1 VNIHQKPIKAAT
13 AVLPASRKKRIESQ
27 YTEEARR
34 ASSLFPPGELVPQE
48 RPDFLLHADGRI
60 VGIEVTELCLEQQRA
75 ECGKLSKVA
84 DKARDLYSR
93 LADSGPID
101 VSAAFAPGTE
111 SVGFHQL
118 TKGLANFVHA
128 KRWSHGS
135 SFHWNDCELPEGYCY
150 IAIHPARQPIGHWC
164 TFKCF
169 NSTLAPKE
177 LLESCIAEK
186 SLRLPDYRRKAGEM
200 WLLIINDQF
209 LGAGEVYARP
219 DHLAQWK
226 FAFDFE
232 KVLLFSRKLGGGGEV
247 IELQRA

>member
-1 VNIHQKPIKAAT
+1 MSIHQKPIKAAT

-60 VGIEVTELCLEQQRA
+60 VGIEVTELCREQQRA
-75 ECGKLSKVA
+75 EGGKLSKVA

-101 VSAAFAPGTE
+101 VSAAFAPDTE
-111 SVGFHQL
+111 SVGLHQL
-118 TKGLANFVHA
+118 TKGLANFAHA
-128 KRWSHGS
+128 KRRSHGS
-135 SFHWNDCELPEGYCY
+135 SFDWNDCELPEGYCY
-150 IAIHPARQPIGHWC
+150 VAIHPARQPIGHWC

-169 NSTLAPKE
+169 DSTLAPKE

-186 SLRLPDYRRKAGEM
+186 NLRLPDYRRKAGEV
-200 WLLIINDQF
+200 WLLIVNDQF

-226 FAFDFE
+226 FPFEFE
-232 KVLLFSRKLGGGGEV
+232 KVLLFSREPGGGGEV